1 MSDDRTEDEVAIEE
15 DLDEEALV
23 EDPDLEGGDDLD
35 DADDLDDLGLDAEL
49 GPDLVEVVVE
59 DDTVARVVEAPATA
73 KPDEVEDDEDVVD
86 LDEELHPDDVE
97 TPLDALLEEKTAAA
111 KMEDDEEELEEE
123 EPESDDR
130 ADGPT
135 RIVPRRPGEFL
146 CSSCFLVLPRNQ
158 LQDEERMLCR
168 DCA

>member
-1 MSDDRTEDEVAIEE
+1 MSEDTFEDEASI
-15 DLDEEALV
+15 
-23 EDPDLEGGDDLD
+23 
-35 DADDLDDLGLDAEL
+35 ADDLDEDELVDDELDENLDEDGDIDDLALDGEL
-49 GPDLVEVVVE
+49 EEDLVEE
-59 DDTVARVVEAPATA
+59 DQTVARVVEVPAPARG
-73 KPDEVEDDEDVVD
+73 EEEEDEDVLD

-97 TPLDALLEEKTAAA
+97 APLDALLQEKTAAA
-111 KMEDDEEELEEE
+111 TMEDEEEELEEE

-130 ADGPT
+130 ADGPA

-158 LQDEERMLCR
+158 LADEERMLCR